1 MMQTFLAD
9 TFHILQRHIR
19 TTMRLPIW
27 IVVMLV
33 QPIIWLT
40 LYGQLFRRVVE
51 LPGFA
56 ASSYVQFLTPGVVV
70 MTALF
75 GAAWSGMGLITDL
88 DQGVMDRMLATP
100 THRGAIIA
108 APVLH
113 AALTV
118 TIQGIIILIVGL
130 LLGARI
136 PGGAWGVLTILL
148 LSALLGAG
156 IASLS
161 HGVALLVRREETL
174 IAVVNFFG
182 LPLTFLST
190 AFMASALMPGWLRAI
205 ARFNPVN
212 WAVEG
217 ARHAMAG
224 AQWQLVGID
233 VLSLAIFALV
243 GSWLATQS
251 FRLYRRSA

>member
-1 MMQTFLAD
+1 MGALLAD
-9 TFHILQRHIR
+9 TLHILQRHIR
-19 TTMRLPIW
+19 TTMRLPVW
-27 IVVMLV
+27 IVVMLI

-56 ASSYVQFLTPGVVV
+56 ATSYVQFLTPGVVV

-75 GAAWSGMGLITDL
+75 GAAWSGMGLINDL
-88 DQGVMDRMLATP
+88 EQGVMDRMLATP
-100 THRGAIIA
+100 AHRGALIA

-113 AALTV
+113 ASLTV
-118 TIQGIIILIVGL
+118 TVQAVIILGVGVA
-130 LLGARI
+130 LGARI
-136 PGGAWGVLTILL
+136 PGGVAGALAILL
-148 LSALLGAG
+148 IAALLGSG
-156 IASLS
+156 ISSLS
-161 HGVALLVRREETL
+161 QGVALLTRREETL

-190 AFMASALMPGWLRAI
+190 AFMASALMPGWLRMV

-217 ARHAMAG
+217 ARLAMAG
-224 AQWQLVGID
+224 EGWGTVAREMGA
-233 VLSLAIFALV
+233 LAAFAFA
-243 GSWLATQS
+243 GGWLATQA
-251 FRLYRRSA
+251 FRLYRRAA

>member
-1 MMQTFLAD
+1 
-9 TFHILQRHIR
+9 
-19 TTMRLPIW
+19 
-27 IVVMLV
+27 
-33 QPIIWLT
+33 
-40 LYGQLFRRVVE
+40 
-51 LPGFA
+51 
-56 ASSYVQFLTPGVVV
+56 
-70 MTALF
+70 
-75 GAAWSGMGLITDL
+75 
-88 DQGVMDRMLATP
+88 
-100 THRGAIIA
+100 
-108 APVLH
+108 
-113 AALTV
+113 
-118 TIQGIIILIVGL
+118 
-130 LLGARI
+130 
-136 PGGAWGVLTILL
+136 
-148 LSALLGAG
+148 
-156 IASLS
+156 
-161 HGVALLVRREETL
+161 VALLVRREETL

-233 VLSLAIFALV
+233 VLSLAMFALV